1 MISQTLNE
9 YAIKSVK
16 TCLNLYA
23 CKVYNVYQA
32 VFVCQQIFSLIYFF
46 SDFYDQNYN
55 NAALQ
60 SIRILKY
67 NKYM

>member
-16 TCLNLYA
+16 TCLKMYDCTLYS
-23 CKVYNVYQA
+23 VYQA
-32 VFVCQQIFSLIYFF
+32 VFVQQIFSLIYIF

-55 NAALQ
+55 NAA
-60 SIRILKY
+60 ILLV
-67 NKYM
+67 N